1 MDKILILDL
10 RAELKRQVSTR
21 SLELA
26 QLEGMSFTDAESW
39 IQTNTFLLKSVLAK
53 RLVGTNSQDTDVFVI
68 GTIQTT
74 LRQSVARNAAGHP
87 KNATE
92 VADDNSGA
100 QSATRVVISSEKQD
114 GSHTGDPMTA

>member
-1 MDKILILDL
+1 M
-10 RAELKRQVSTR
+10 
-21 SLELA
+21 
-26 QLEGMSFTDAESW
+26 
-39 IQTNTFLLKSVLAK
+39 FLLSVRDPIYTCALYSAQF
-53 RLVGTNSQDTDVFVI
+53 RELTQTV